1 MVHGNKTHLSF
12 IIMLIESVPNIHF
25 HNLLFRLLIFL
36 IVINS
41 KSNKSQMEQNEVDQI
56 VVRCQEGSKKA
67 FRWLVREYQSM
78 VFSLTLKMLCDER
91 DAEDN
96 LPRRLR

>member
-1 MVHGNKTHLSF
+1 
-12 IIMLIESVPNIHF
+12 
-25 HNLLFRLLIFL
+25 
-36 IVINS
+36 
-41 KSNKSQMEQNEVDQI
+41 MEQNEVDQI